1 MAILPNIFNPEFYNG
16 PMAGVLGNLPG
27 YMTQPGQSQGF
38 PGAPG
43 MPTDMSG
50 SRAPQAPPGA
60 PMDIQPPQAPQGGG
74 FMGGLSNGLANN
86 SNMLMAMGAALMGGK
101 GMGGALESGMMGGQ
115 LDQRNRTTNQT
126 RQALIKQGLS
136 PEMAEIVAGNPA
148 LMSAVMQQK
157 MGLTGGTD
165 DIKEFEYA
173 KKQGFTGN
181 LQEWMQRKRAGAGE
195 YGLQGIWG
203 VGPDGKP
210 ALVQLGKSGDA
221 IQSKLPDGFTPAK
234 DPIKVDAGTHF
245 VLLDPQTRQPITTIP
260 KNIEGKEA
268 AEEIGKA
275 RGQAQV
281 ALPNVVAN
289 AEQTLKIIQ
298 DIKNDPYRQRGTG
311 GSSIFNAI
319 PATGGFDF
327 AQKVEQLKGK
337 AFLEAFQSL
346 KGGGAITEIEGKKAE
361 NAIARLNVAQSEGA
375 FLEAINDLEAVV
387 TAGIGRAKARAQPG
401 SAAPAAVPAVTGA
414 PNLKQKYGLE

>member
-1 MAILPNIFNPEFYNG
+1 MSILPNIFNPEFYNG

-203 VGPDGKP
+203 TKDGKP
-210 ALVQLGKSGDA
+210 ALTQLGKSGEA
-221 IQSKLPDGFTPAK
+221 VLSKLPEGFEPAQK
-234 DPIKVDAGTHF
+234 PIEVDTKMGT
-245 VLLDPQTRQPITTIP
+245 VLIDPQTRQNIGFVP
-260 KNIEGKEA
+260 KQIAEA
-268 AEEIGKA
+268 AAQEKIGEAQGPA
-275 RGQAQV
+275 RV
-281 ALPNVVAN
+281 ALPA
-289 AEQTLKIIQ
+289 AENTTKRALTMLDQLEKHPGFSDGVGFIVG
-298 DIKNDPYRQRGTG
+298 RL
-311 GSSIFNAI
+311 
-319 PATGGFDF
+319 PAMTPKAADF
-327 AQKVEQLKGK
+327 RERVEQVDAMVFGDAVEVMRGLGALTDREGPKVTAARARLKTAKSEEDFKTALKDVREVFQTGIENMRTK
-337 AFLEAFQSL
+337 A
-346 KGGGAITEIEGKKAE
+346 GGA
-361 NAIARLNVAQSEGA
+361 
-375 FLEAINDLEAVV
+375 
-387 TAGIGRAKARAQPG
+387 AKPAAT
-401 SAAPAAVPAVTGA
+401 APAPSGA
-414 PNLKQKYGLE
+414 KPDPLGLR